1 MFWSS
6 SEVNYDNQCYYRTCI
21 ISSHQDAVDDYIEHE
36 WCLDVSGS
44 MIVGALGA
52 KTTKRAVCPS
62 YGIYDIKALIWKDSA
77 ASSPCIS
84 LTLHYSIIL
93 LVKQMEK

>member
-1 MFWSS
+1 MS
-6 SEVNYDNQCYYRTCI
+6 YDNQCYYRIYI

-36 WCLDVSGS
+36 WCLGVSDS
-44 MIVGALGA
+44 LIVGALGA
-52 KTTKRAVCPS
+52 ETAKREVGPS
-62 YGIYDIKALIWKDSA
+62 YGVHDIKALIWKDSA

-84 LTLHYSIIL
+84 LALHYSIIL

>member
-1 MFWSS
+1 M
-6 SEVNYDNQCYYRTCI
+6 NYDNQCCYRIYI
-21 ISSHQDAVDDYIEHE
+21 ISSHEGAVGDYLEHE
-36 WCLDVSGS
+36 WCLGVSGS
-44 MIVGALGA
+44 LIVGALGA
-52 KTTKRAVCPS
+52 KTPKREVGPS
-62 YGIYDIKALIWKDSA
+62 YVIYDIKALIWKDSA